1 MKPGVIAALVLT
13 STIFADEYYPRKSLE
28 VGYERYTPTSP
39 RPDTAGTGLLLNYY
53 PSRAFHIG
61 TNQNIVSTGPGY
73 NRSDFAYRPDV
84 HIGVTI
90 PLLEQLFAEFTM
102 GIDLVTTGILAL
114 AVICNKNC
122 VQNNSSSS
130 YSSSS
135 AKYDGYLNFATAL
148 RWHWDALALK
158 LIAQMQYGGYPVAI
172 RDSLGSSAWLG
183 VGATYRFKL

>member
-1 MKPGVIAALVLT
+1 MKLRIFAALVLINT
-13 STIFADEYYPRKSLE
+13 LLAEEYYPRKSLE
-28 VGYERYTPTSP
+28 IGYERYTPTSQ

-73 NRSDFAYRPDV
+73 TRSDFAYRPDV
-84 HIGVTI
+84 HIGVTL

-114 AVICNKNC
+114 AVVCNTSC
-122 VQNNSSSS
+122 AQNNTS
-130 YSSSS
+130 YSRSS
-135 AKYDGYLNFATAL
+135 AKYDGYLNFGTAL

-172 RDSLGSSAWLG
+172 RDSLGYSAWLG
-183 VGATYRFKL
+183 AGATYRFKL